1 MKIKYAIAAA
11 LMISISAFAQKDELK
26 AMKKIAESEK
36 EPTTEDINKFK
47 EQLDKAAALEG
58 NMDNEQKADFYYYK
72 GMYSFMSA
80 KTNPMAG
87 QAFINAAV
95 ENFNKVIEIEKDS
108 KKKKYTDDIKKG
120 LYPELKA
127 LYVNQARTLG
137 QQNNYKAAAQM
148 YEMAYKVEPKDT
160 LNLYNA
166 AAYATN
172 AQDFDSAL
180 KNFLELERLGFTG
193 TSLSYTAKNITTGQV
208 EFFGDKKT
216 RDLYINQAKTH
227 TEPGLHR
234 EPSKKADIVKNIA
247 LIYVQKGDM
256 DNAKKAIERAKK
268 ANPGDLT
275 ILTAES
281 NIYLAA
287 KDYDNYNRVVKQ
299 ILDGGSKDPNLYF
312 NLGVTTSKSAGQ
324 EEEAAKYYEKAI
336 ELDPKFVN
344 AYLNLGVLQLSGEQK
359 IVDEMNKLGTSA
371 KDLKRYDELKAK
383 RDGMYK
389 KALVYLQK
397 ANTIDPKNEDVKG
410 VLGSLYQALE
420 MDAEYKALKA
430 KG

>member
-1 MKIKYAIAAA
+1 MKSTYAIAAA
-11 LMISISAFAQKDELK
+11 LLISAGAFAQKDELK
-26 AMKKIAESEK
+26 AMKKIAESDK
-36 EPTTEDINKFK
+36 APTAEDAKKFK

-80 KTNPMAG
+80 KMNPMAG

-95 ENFNKVIEIEKDS
+95 ESFNKVIELEKTN
-108 KKKKYTDDIKKG
+108 KKKEYTQEIKEG

-166 AAYATN
+166 AAFAAN
-172 AQDFDSAL
+172 AQDYDSAL

-193 TSLSYTAKNITTGQV
+193 SSLSYTAKNKEGQI
-208 EFFGDKKT
+208 EYFGDSKT
-216 RDLYINQAKTH
+216 RDLYIKGQGYT
-227 TEPGLHR
+227 TPGIYR
-234 EPSKKADIVKNIA
+234 EPSKKSDIVKNIA
-247 LIYVQKGDM
+247 LIYLQKGDTE
-256 DNAKKAIERAKK
+256 NAMKAIERAKK
-268 ANPGDLT
+268 ANPGDMTMLS
-275 ILTAES
+275 AEAQ
-281 NIYLAA
+281 IYLQQ
-287 KDYDNYNRVVKQ
+287 KDYENYKRVVKQ

-312 NLGVTTSKSAGQ
+312 NLGVTTSKSPGQ
-324 EEEAAKYYEKAI
+324 EEEAAQYYLKAI
-336 ELDPKFVN
+336 ELNPKFTS
-344 AYLNLGVLQLSGEQK
+344 AYLNLGVLQLTGEQT

-371 KDLKRYDELKAK
+371 KDIKRYDELKAK
-383 RDGMYK
+383 RDAMYK
-389 KALVYLQK
+389 KAVGYLEK
-397 ANTIDPKNEDVKG
+397 AHQLEPGNEDVKSI
-410 VLGSLYQALE
+410 LGSLYQGLE

-430 KG
+430 KKQ